1 MMNQPEKERMV
12 RQYDLE
18 KWAEQTD
25 VGKYIL
31 IWKFFMGGNE
41 ITGWDLVKAVVH
53 DNDDRRSVIY
63 MWRKGDSD
71 AEELIRIDI
80 EECISWRKSHEALL
94 KHLVERQAPQLP
106 EATSRKIEIGD
117 IAFIG
122 FGKNV
127 QSAMFARANMV
138 VRIHSV
144 GKQDV
149 SIIDTARKVDE
160 LFVSKPRLSEKGV
173 IPEIEA
179 FVSERGV
186 IKRDEIIAL
195 DIKAKDPLDRPLWYR
210 FEVDQGELS
219 IKDEKVYFS
228 SKAPGQPE
236 ISLFA
241 VNENCFVARA
251 ILRIKVE

>member
-1 MMNQPEKERMV
+1 MMDQPEKERMA

-18 KWAEQTD
+18 RWGEQTD
-25 VGKYIL
+25 SGKHIL

-41 ITGWDLVKAVVH
+41 ITGWDLVKAIAH
-53 DNDDRRSVIY
+53 DNYDRRSFNY
-63 MWRKGDSD
+63 MWRKADSD

-80 EECISWRKSHEALL
+80 VECVSWLKSQETLIE
-94 KHLVERQAPQLP
+94 HLMELQAPQLP

-122 FGKNV
+122 FGGNV
-127 QSAMFARANMV
+127 QSAMFTRANMV
-138 VRIHSV
+138 VSIHSV

-160 LFVSKPRLSEKGV
+160 LFVSKPQLSEKGV

-219 IKDEKVYFS
+219 VKDEKVCFS

-241 VNENCFVARA
+241 VNENGFSAGA
-251 ILRIKVE
+251 TLRIYVE